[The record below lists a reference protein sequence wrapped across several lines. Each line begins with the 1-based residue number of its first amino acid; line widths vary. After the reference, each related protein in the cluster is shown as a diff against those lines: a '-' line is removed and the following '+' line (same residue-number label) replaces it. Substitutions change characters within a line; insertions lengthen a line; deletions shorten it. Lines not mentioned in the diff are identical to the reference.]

1 MTPDL
6 VIFDCDGVLVDSEI
20 ISNTV
25 LSEVL
30 TSIGLCI
37 TPNDCM
43 DLFLGKSWEFWDRSR
58 VCWELKTLGP
68 YMPPPTKY
76 DLTPGGALSEISEMT

>member
-1 MTPDL
+1 MKSDYEKPTMTPDL

-37 TPNDCM
+37 TPDDCM
-43 DLFLGKSWEFWDRSR
+43 DLFLGKSFLQLLLIQRQS
-58 VCWELKTLGP
+58 
-68 YMPPPTKY
+68 
-76 DLTPGGALSEISEMT
+76 